1 MWPAGTYHGDM
12 VTELDPK
19 EVEAYH
25 AGYDWN
31 EQYGDKKDWR

>member
-1 MWPAGTYHGDM
+1 MGWDEITDLSP
-12 VTELDPK
+12 E

-31 EQYGDKKDWR
+31 EQYGDKKEWR